1 MDNLIKNESNELI
14 EQIEFDNEVF
24 FNNNRKYMIK
34 KKLMI

>member
-1 MDNLIKNESNELI
+1 MDNLIKNKSNELI
-14 EQIEFDNEVF
+14 EQIEFNNEVF